1 MMKHSMWPLS
11 YLFFKLNLWLCL
23 TAVLMVAASAVAL
36 SIPLG
41 SVGSGFLL
49 APLLFYVIYVED
61 RRSVSEEDRINNP
74 HRTRL
79 VERYHDPLLVTEL
92 LAVVAYEL
100 LLVVQLVGT
109 PGAVGY
115 LLLGQLPFVV
125 LALYGSLKRYPTF
138 DSLAVGGTWA
148 FMIVFSV
155 VVSTSVEPSTD
166 LLPVFGGWFLIV
178 FAGVESR
185 NTLDLDGDTA
195 VDKTTLA
202 GYLGT
207 RATLRMETIL
217 KATAVGIFWAVGG
230 RWAAGI
236 VLSHLLSLRLFRTIT
251 QHQDDRIE
259 RGDLGRTVE

>member
-1 MMKHSMWPLS
+1 MKPIRIWPLS

-23 TAVLMVAASAVAL
+23 TAVVMIAASAVAL
-36 SIPLG
+36 SIPLQ

-61 RRSVSEEDRINNP
+61 RRSVSDEDRINNP

-79 VERYHDPLLVTEL
+79 VERYHNPLLATEL
-92 LAVVAYEL
+92 IAFGAYEL
-100 LLVVQLVGT
+100 LLVVQLAGT

-115 LLLGQLPFVV
+115 LVLGQLPFVV
-125 LALYGSLKRYPTF
+125 LALYGPLKRYPTF

-148 FMIVFSV
+148 FMTVFSV
-155 VVSTSVEPSTD
+155 VVSTPIEPSTG
-166 LLPVFGGWFLIV
+166 LLPVFGGWFLVV

-207 RATLRMETIL
+207 RATLRMEAVL
-217 KATAVGIFWAVGG
+217 KATAVGIFWTVGG
-230 RWAAGI
+230 LWVAGI
-236 VLSHLLSLRLFRTIT
+236 VLGHLLLVRLFRTIT
-251 QHQDDRIE
+251 QHQDDRFE
-259 RGDLGRTVE
+259 RRDHQLTVE